1 MPDHHHI
8 AAGGNPRPKGQ
19 QFLPAQLFEGLRH
32 IYSAVM
38 GIGQRIP
45 VAWEVLQRGCHAAA
59 VKAPDRLRDQFSRLC
74 EIVAVSPVA
83 DDRIVRI
90 RPHIRHRS
98 QVGVKSQ
105 HPHIR
110 SNGVGVLPRGFR
122 PLVPIPEHR
131 PDICRTHRTHQPVDA
146 PAFLVAGQYERYFG
160 IALGVGQHFTYLLPA
175 FQVGTAVYQA
185 AHRHINKRL
194 PCGFSGRCY
203 TGNAGEQFRAE
214 NQHLAYLIAQRHP
227 CQNIVYTAPGDRGPA
242 ALRRLALTFRNA

>member
-1 MPDHHHI
+1 MTGIKWKRMLAALCCAFI
-8 AAGGNPRPKGQ
+8 AISGGCANP
-19 QFLPAQLFEGLRH
+19 
-32 IYSAVM
+32 ST
-38 GIGQRIP
+38 RISEAM
-45 VAWEVLQRGCHAAA
+45 VWAFCL
-59 VKAPDRLRDQFSRLC
+59 
-74 EIVAVSPVA
+74 AVSA
-83 DDRIVRI
+83 
-90 RPHIRHRS
+90 
-98 QVGVKSQ
+98 
-105 HPHIR
+105 
-110 SNGVGVLPRGFR
+110 

-214 NQHLAYLIAQRHP
+214 NQHLAYLTAQRHP